1 MPPRPHFAGSGP
13 EPHNRRMPD
22 PKIAAYMAAIVV
34 ELGESKKQVEE
45 ALALIETIDSRAD
58 PQPAKL
64 LALRRYLRLG
74 GAKVVAQWAWTA
86 EETLA
91 KSKEGTTKLLYDEAA
106 KVQTKFAEQ
115 NVGCSLAVSPLRDL
129 RKQVGLWNKNNTI
142 QQAGE
147 KLVKDM
153 QTVLK
158 GASYPDT
165 PTPVSTANFKK
176 KLQFAAVTPEPTS
189 AAPGLSDHGQARAVD
204 FVVSKNG
211 AVVATTESA
220 TVSRVWRGKEQ
231 WEAKLIKAV
240 KDSGAKLKGPLPK
253 PDEPWHWHL

>member
-1 MPPRPHFAGSGP
+1 
-13 EPHNRRMPD
+13 MPD
-22 PKIAAYMAAIVV
+22 AKIAAYMAAIVA
-34 ELGESKKQVEE
+34 EMGDGKRQVEGT
-45 ALALIETIDSRAD
+45 LALIETIDGRAD

-74 GAKVVAQWAWTA
+74 GTKVVARWAWTA

-115 NVGCSLAVSPLRDL
+115 NSACSLTVSPLRDL
-129 RKQVGLWNKNNTI
+129 RKQVGLWNKNNTV

-147 KLVKDM
+147 RLVKDM
-153 QTVLK
+153 QAVLK
-158 GASYPDT
+158 GASYPEP
-165 PTPVSTANFKK
+165 PTPISVANFKK

-204 FVVSKNG
+204 FVVSKSG
-211 AVVATTESA
+211 AVVATTESGSVK
-220 TVSRVWRGKEQ
+220 TVWRGKEQ
-231 WEAKLIKAV
+231 WEAKLIKGGQGLGREAQ
-240 KDSGAKLKGPLPK
+240 GAAPQP
-253 PDEPWHWHL
+253 